1 MFKEEMKICLL
12 DSNYWSDSLTFI
24 KCGCGIMFH
33 VLVELIYS
41 IYMAYIFFL
50 QSFILFWGQIEKNNF
65 FL

>member
-1 MFKEEMKICLL
+1 MCPL
-12 DSNYWSDSLTFI
+12 DSKYWSDFFTFI
-24 KCGCGIMFH
+24 KCGCGIMFS

-65 FL
+65 FCSWLC